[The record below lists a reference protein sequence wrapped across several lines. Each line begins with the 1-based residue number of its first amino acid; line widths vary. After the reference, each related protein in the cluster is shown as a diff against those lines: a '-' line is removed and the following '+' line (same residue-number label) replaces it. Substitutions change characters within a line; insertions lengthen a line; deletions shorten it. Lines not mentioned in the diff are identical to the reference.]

1 MGDAVLYMGGVLNF
15 VDPLFGWQLYIWG
28 WLAILFLIAVI
39 WLGFR
44 YGSWEKYKP
53 VWGIFYAF
61 KAESQAAFIFN
72 AGLVC
77 EMLSE
82 RQAKC
87 IFDYSKWKYEGVGRI
102 KSIIFNYA
110 TVFLPDLPL
119 AKAILYKYG
128 GRNLDV
134 EIAKKMQNYEWEK
147 YSSVTVGGIH
157 TDIILDSDNWT
168 IPESPQHQLIEKQC
182 ELHNDINPTDQ
193 IHAYSKYQRYLI
205 EGLLQCPE
213 GVKKFITIPWTRI
226 DAAFPI
232 NVGNNET
239 SGATRQYARELEESE
254 GNPLVRYYLPILFG
268 GMGFAALILI
278 LRFALKFF
286 H

>member
-1 MGDAVLYMGGVLNF
+1 MGGVFNF
-15 VDPLFGWQLYIWG
+15 TDPLFGWQIYIWG
-28 WLAILFLIAVI
+28 WIAVIVLTVVI

-44 YGSWEKYKP
+44 YGSWEKYKA
-53 VWGIFYAF
+53 VWGLFDAY
-61 KAESQAAFIFN
+61 KAESQFAFIFN
-72 AGLVC
+72 AGLFC
-77 EMLSE
+77 EMLGE

-87 IFDYSKWKYEGVGRI
+87 IFNYGNWSYQGVGRL
-102 KSIIFNYA
+102 KSFLFNYA

-128 GRNLDV
+128 KRNLDV

-147 YSSVTVGGIH
+147 YSSVSSGGIH
-157 TDIILDSDNWT
+157 GDIILDSDNWT
-168 IPESPQHQLIEKQC
+168 IPESPQHKIIENQC
-182 ELHNDINPTDQ
+182 ELYNDTSKTDQ

-205 EGLLQCPE
+205 ERKLPCPD
-213 GVKKFITIPWTRI
+213 GVKAFVTIPWTRI

-254 GNPLVRYYLPILFG
+254 GNPLVKYYLPILFG